1 MTTNSKKKNQI
12 LGHHGSV
19 DKILFNYQKVVKGF
33 FSSWQRNR
41 QTKPMQ
47 KVLEGDWSQTFAEIV
62 IQNSDPENSFREISI
77 KTPVNNNVC
86 KHIR

>member
-12 LGHHGSV
+12 LGHHESV

-33 FSSWQRNR
+33 LSSWQRNR
-41 QTKPMQ
+41 QTKPLQ

-77 KTPVNNNVC
+77 KTPANNNVC